1 MKIDAAMVMAAGLG
15 TRMRPL
21 TNDRP
26 KPLIEVGGRA
36 LIDHMLDRLALVGV
50 ARAVVNVHYLADQML
65 AHLNARTTGPQI
77 AISDERARLMET
89 GGGLVQAAPLLGAA
103 PIFVVNTDQV
113 WIADGADP
121 LSAMCAAFD
130 PLAMDALLL
139 LARRQ
144 RSLGYDGA
152 GDFFLAADGRIARR
166 GAAATAPFVYAGVQI
181 LHPRVLE
188 GWPCEPFSTN
198 KLWDVALDRARIF
211 AIVLDGDWMH
221 VGEPEGRAAAEARLA
236 A

>member
-1 MKIDAAMVMAAGLG
+1 MKIDVAMVMAAGLG

-36 LIDHMLDRLALVGV
+36 LIDHMLDRLGAVGV
-50 ARAVVNVHYLADQML
+50 ERAVVNVHYLADQML
-65 AHLNARTTGPQI
+65 AHLGARTQAPRI
-77 AISDERARLMET
+77 AISDERPLLMET

-103 PIFVVNTDQV
+103 PIFVTNTDQV
-113 WIADGADP
+113 WREDGADP
-121 LSAMCAAFD
+121 LATM
-130 PLAMDALLL
+130 LAQWDGLQMDALLL
-139 LARRQ
+139 LARKE
-144 RSLGYDGA
+144 RSLGFDGA
-152 GDFFLAADGRIARR
+152 GDFFLAADGRIGRR
-166 GAAATAPFVYAGVQI
+166 GAAPSAPFVYAGVQI

-198 KLWDVALDRARIF
+198 RIWDAALERARVF
-211 AIVLDGDWMH
+211 GCVLDGEWMH
-221 VGEPEGRAAAEARLA
+221 VGDPAGRAAAEARLA